1 MHVTSSI
8 VCAGRTCTQGHHGTQ
23 TRSTAPYRHDA
34 LGLTFNNILFG
45 GTGRWSGKVVSEDG
59 ENSSCS
65 FNNFDHVQSLSSARV
80 AKMCK
85 VILLRDDNAKTADAL
100 DHEAPESDGDADK
113 LV

>member
-1 MHVTSSI
+1 MSHRLLSAQAARARKGTMGRKPAQPHPTVT
-8 VCAGRTCTQGHHGTQ
+8 TLT
-23 TRSTAPYRHDA
+23 
-34 LGLTFNNILFG
+34 GLTFNNILFG
-45 GTGRWSGKVVSEDG
+45 GTGRWSGKVVSDDG

-85 VILLRDDNAKTADAL
+85 VILLRDDNAKTEDAL